1 MNPMN
6 GAALRWSLAGVLAL
20 VSAAPASAQ
29 GSAGTSKP
37 VDLNRRVFVDVN
49 QVPPPEVIWQL
60 ASVIGVRSDIA
71 IELAEQK
78 VTLRV
83 WNVRART
90 ALDALCE
97 MVGCQWQVTGRTL
110 RVTHGAP
117 PPAAPRS
124 AEFFARVKK
133 PLEGAEWNFVRAP
146 LRDVVTALSKAVGE
160 EVVFEGAD
168 PEALVTVDVTGET
181 PYRAAFRVMTA
192 LGWDTR
198 GVSLDGIKEPGGR
211 LAMRMHGWPEFDTNP
226 PPRVP
231 ADRVYQKND
240 PGLTLPRVIADVKP
254 AYTATAMRAKIEG
267 TVILSA
273 VVEKDGTVGD
283 VKVVRSL
290 DAGLDDEAVRA
301 AKHWRFVPGM
311 RDGSPVP
318 VEVTLELT
326 FTLRSKK

>member
-6 GAALRWSLAGVLAL
+6 GAALRWSVGAFLAL
-20 VSAAPASAQ
+20 VSPAPASGQ
-29 GSAGTSKP
+29 GVAGTTKP

-71 IELAEQK
+71 IELADQK

-117 PPAAPRS
+117 PPPAPRS

-133 PLEGAEWNFVRAP
+133 PLEGAHWNFVRAP
-146 LRDVVTALSKAVGE
+146 LRDVITALSKAVGE

-192 LGWDTR
+192 IGWDTG
-198 GVSLDGIKEPGGR
+198 GVSLDGMKEPGGR
-211 LAMRMHGWPEFDTNP
+211 LAMRMHGWPQFDLNP
-226 PPRVP
+226 TPRTP
-231 ADRVYQKND
+231 AEKVYQKGE
-240 PGLTLPRVIADVKP
+240 PGLTLPRVISDAKP
-254 AYTATAMRAKIEG
+254 AYTPAALRAKVQG
-267 TVILSA
+267 TVILSV
-273 VVEKDGTVGD
+273 VVEKDGVPGD
-283 VKVVRSL
+283 ITLVKAL
-290 DAGLDDEAVRA
+290 DPELDQEAMKA

-311 RDGSPVP
+311 KDGTPVP

-326 FTLRSKK
+326 FTLRK